1 MGYTPGMKTAI
12 SIDDRTFAEAE
23 QVAKELDMSRSEF
36 YVDSVRRRLRE
47 IEDAKIT
54 AKLNEVYGPMG
65 GEDPETAEFRREAVR
80 RAVER
85 NEW

>member
-1 MGYTPGMKTAI
+1 M
-12 SIDDRTFAEAE
+12 FEAVDK
-23 QVAKELDMSRSEF
+23 QAKALGISRSQFFMTAAER
-36 YVDSVRRRLRE
+36 YLRDLE
-47 IEDAKIT
+47 GEAIIEQ
-54 AKLNEVYGPMG
+54 LNKVYGPMG

>member
-1 MGYTPGMKTAI
+1 MKTAI

-54 AKLNEVYGPMG
+54 AKLHEVYGPMG